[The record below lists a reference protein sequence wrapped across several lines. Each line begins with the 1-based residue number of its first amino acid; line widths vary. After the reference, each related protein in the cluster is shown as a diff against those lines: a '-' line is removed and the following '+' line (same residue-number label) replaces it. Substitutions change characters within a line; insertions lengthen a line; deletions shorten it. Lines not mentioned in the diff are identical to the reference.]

1 MVNLITQQDIN
12 TLARP
17 CYTDEGLTRR
27 CIAEAQDIDLT
38 PAIGYAL
45 LSLASTE
52 RSERITQLF
61 DGATWEDCNG
71 IHRHKGI
78 KTALAYYAW
87 ARATRASVVTATRFG
102 AVVKQDD
109 YSRTS
114 SAQERQ
120 AAYGEAFAIA
130 DHYLAEVVEFLNA
143 NRDIYPEYCG
153 GRVTNTRN
161 KVKVIGL

>member
-1 MVNLITQQDIN
+1 MANLITQQDIN

-27 CIAEAQDIDLT
+27 CIAEAQDLDLT
-38 PAIGYAL
+38 PAIGAAL
-45 LSLASTE
+45 LELAQDDH
-52 RSERITQLF
+52 SERIEQLLN
-61 DGATWEDCNG
+61 GGTWEDCNG
-71 IHRHKGI
+71 THRHKGL

-143 NRDIYPEYCG
+143 NRDIYPEYSG

>member
-1 MVNLITQQDIN
+1 MANLITQQDIN

-27 CIAEAQDIDLT
+27 CIAEAQDIDLA
-38 PAIGYAL
+38 PAIGAAL
-45 LSLASTE
+45 LE
-52 RSERITQLF
+52 VVQDDHSERIERLLNC
-61 DGATWEDCNG
+61 ATWEDCNG
-71 IHRHKGI
+71 IHRHKGL

-109 YSRTS
+109 YSRPS

-143 NRDIYPEYCG
+143 NRDIYPEYSG

-161 KVKVIGL
+161 KVKIIGL

>member
-1 MVNLITQQDIN
+1 MANIITQQEIN

-27 CIAEAQDIDLT
+27 CIAEAQDIDLA
-38 PAIGYAL
+38 PAIGAAL
-45 LSLASTE
+45 LE
-52 RSERITQLF
+52 VVQDDHSERMERLLN
-61 DGATWEDCNG
+61 GGTWEDCNG

-161 KVKVIGL
+161 KVKIIGL

>member
-1 MVNLITQQDIN
+1 M
-12 TLARP
+12 ARP
-17 CYTDEGLTRR
+17 CYTDEGLTRQ
-27 CIAEAQDIDLT
+27 CISEAQDIDLV
-38 PAIGYAL
+38 PAIGYEL
-45 LSLASTE
+45 LNAAQEE
-52 RSERITQLF
+52 RSARMERLLN
-61 DGATWEDCNG
+61 GSTWTDCGG
-71 IHRHKGI
+71 IAHRHKGLR
-78 KTALAYYAW
+78 TALAYYAW

-130 DHYLAEVVEFLNA
+130 DHYLSEVVEFLNA
-143 NRDIYPEYCG
+143 NRDDFPEWRG